1 MNSRL
6 NIALREHHGL
16 VYNVES
22 SLTNYTDTGTFAIY
36 FGCDPKDVDRCKRI
50 VRKELNLLMDKPMS
64 ERQIKAYI
72 KQISGQIRVACDNRE
87 SYALDMAKSY
97 LHYNKFEGIED
108 TISLLEELTPQFI
121 QEVAAEV
128 FREDNL
134 TTIEFLP

>member
-1 MNSRL
+1 
-6 NIALREHHGL
+6 
-16 VYNVES
+16 VES

-36 FGCDPKDVDRCKRI
+36 FGCDPKDVERCKRI
-50 VRKELNLLMDKPMS
+50 VRKELNLLMDNPLS

-108 TISLLEELTPQFI
+108 TIALLEELTPQFI
-121 QEVAAEV
+121 QEVATEV